1 MRGEKILKILEIL
14 EDMAVSTLDLLDMWL
29 FEQPRGIYGLE
40 RARLKRAGQKKQLF
54 FAELREYLEERE
66 KLSKLIYKL
75 KREGFILEDKKNKKL
90 ILTKKGKLKLRFL
103 KNKRSVEETKN
114 NESNQKDKDVI
125 VVIYDVPESEH
136 KKRHQ
141 LRNLLVNA
149 GFNFVQKSVWIKQ
162 GKIKEDFINFLRDL
176 EVLHYT
182 KIFKITQKGTIE
194 NI

>member
-54 FAELREYLEERE
+54 FTELREYLEERE

-149 GFNFVQKSVWIKQ
+149 GFSFVQKSVWIKQ
-162 GKIKEDFINFLRDL
+162 GKITDDFINFLKDL
-176 EVLHYT
+176 EVLHYVQ
-182 KIFKITQKGTIE
+182 IFKITQKGTIE

>member
-40 RARLKRAGQKKQLF
+40 RARLRRAGQKKQLF

-75 KREGFILEDKKNKKL
+75 KSEGFILEDKKNKKL

-103 KNKRSVEETKN
+103 KNKKSVEETKN

-162 GKIKEDFINFLRDL
+162 GKITEDFINFLKDL

-182 KIFKITQKGTIE
+182 QIFKITQKGTIE

>member
-54 FAELREYLEERE
+54 FTELREYLEERE

-103 KNKRSVEETKN
+103 KNKRSVEETKS

-125 VVIYDVPESEH
+125 VIIYDVPESEY
-136 KKRHQ
+136 KRRHQ

-149 GFNFVQKSVWIKQ
+149 GFSFVQKSVWIKQ
-162 GKIKEDFINFLRDL
+162 GKITEDFINFLKDL
-176 EVLHYT
+176 EVLHYVQ
-182 KIFKITQKGTIE
+182 IFKITQKGTIE

>member
-125 VVIYDVPESEH
+125 VIIYDVPESEH

-162 GKIKEDFINFLRDL
+162 GKITDDFINFLKDL
-176 EVLHYT
+176 EVLHYVQ
-182 KIFKITQKGTIE
+182 IFKITRKGTIE

>member
-103 KNKRSVEETKN
+103 KNKRSVKETKN

-125 VVIYDVPESEH
+125 VVIYDVPESEY
-136 KKRHQ
+136 KRRHQ

-149 GFNFVQKSVWIKQ
+149 GFSFIQKSVWIKQ
-162 GKIKEDFINFLRDL
+162 GKITDDFINFLKDL
-176 EVLHYT
+176 EVLHYVQ
-182 KIFKITQKGTIE
+182 IFKITKKGTIE
-194 NI
+194 NM

>member
-54 FAELREYLEERE
+54 FTELREYLEERE

-149 GFNFVQKSVWIKQ
+149 GFSFVQKSVWIKQ
-162 GKIKEDFINFLRDL
+162 GKITEDFINFLKDL

>member
-54 FAELREYLEERE
+54 FTELREYLEERE

-162 GKIKEDFINFLRDL
+162 GKITEDFINLLKDL
-176 EVLHYT
+176 EVLNYT
-182 KIFKITQKGTIE
+182 QIFKITQKGTIE

>member
-54 FAELREYLEERE
+54 FTELREYLEERE

-75 KREGFILEDKKNKKL
+75 KREGFILENKKNKKL

-114 NESNQKDKDVI
+114 DESNQKDKDVI

-162 GKIKEDFINFLRDL
+162 GKITDDFINFLKDL
-176 EVLHYT
+176 EVLHYVQ
-182 KIFKITQKGTIE
+182 IFKITQKGTIE

>member
-40 RARLKRAGQKKQLF
+40 RAKLKRAGQKKQLF
-54 FAELREYLEERE
+54 FTELREYLEERE

-103 KNKRSVEETKN
+103 KNKRSVEETKS

-125 VVIYDVPESEH
+125 VIIYDVPESEY
-136 KKRHQ
+136 KRRHQ

-149 GFNFVQKSVWIKQ
+149 GFSFVQKSVWIKQ
-162 GKIKEDFINFLRDL
+162 GKITEDFINFLKDL
-176 EVLHYT
+176 EVLHYVQ
-182 KIFKITQKGTIE
+182 IFKITQKGTIE

>member
-14 EDMAVSTLDLLDMWL
+14 EDMAVSTLDLFDMWM
-29 FEQPRGIYGLE
+29 FEQPRGIYGLK

-75 KREGFILEDKKNKKL
+75 KREGFILEDRKNKKL

-114 NESNQKDKDVI
+114 NESNRKNKDVI

-149 GFNFVQKSVWIKQ
+149 GFSFVQKSVWIKQ
-162 GKIKEDFINFLRDL
+162 GRITEDFINFLKDL
-176 EVLHYT
+176 EVLNYT
-182 KIFKITQKGTIE
+182 QIFKITQKGTIE

>member
-75 KREGFILEDKKNKKL
+75 KREGFILEDKNNKKL

-162 GKIKEDFINFLRDL
+162 GKITEDFINFLKDL
-176 EVLHYT
+176 EVLNYT
-182 KIFKITQKGTIE
+182 QIFKITQKGTIE

>member
-1 MRGEKILKILEIL
+1 
-14 EDMAVSTLDLLDMWL
+14 MAVSTLDLLDMWL

-40 RARLKRAGQKKQLF
+40 RARLKRVGQKKQLF
-54 FAELREYLEERE
+54 FAELREYLKERE

-75 KREGFILEDKKNKKL
+75 KREGFILEDKNNKKL

-125 VVIYDVPESEH
+125 VIIYDVPENEH

>member
-54 FAELREYLEERE
+54 FTELREYLEERE

-125 VVIYDVPESEH
+125 VIIYDVPESEY
-136 KKRHQ
+136 KRRHQ

-149 GFNFVQKSVWIKQ
+149 GFSFVQKSVWIKQ
-162 GKIKEDFINFLRDL
+162 GKITEDFINFLKDL
-176 EVLHYT
+176 EVLHYVQ
-182 KIFKITQKGTIE
+182 IFKITQKGTIE